1 MRSEYTP
8 KWWASS
14 VFNNFLFCIA
24 PDGSGLCGL
33 KNDSKFNMLKSGI
46 LFGHTISHQHTYILS
61 YANKHST
68 VILSWSEKNLISLNF
83 IQLTRDISRWRWKAT
98 HARRP
103 KPLKSWRNAMQDIM
117 LIACDFIWKLFRH
130 RTSSKYIFSPGGSEA
145 RERERKTCLI
155 NCVCCVVYI
164 ADCKGKTNH
173 SAVFTFCLRLF
184 GFH

>member
-1 MRSEYTP
+1 MMRSEYTP

-14 VFNNFLFCIA
+14 VFNNFLVCIA

-33 KNDSKFNMLKSGI
+33 KNEFKFNMLKSGI
-46 LFGHTISHQHTYILS
+46 LFGHTISDQHTHILS

-68 VILSWSEKNLISLNF
+68 VILSWSEINLISLNF

-103 KPLKSWRNAMQDIM
+103 KPLKPWRNAMQDIM

-145 RERERKTCLI
+145 RGRAKNMSNKLCVLRRIYCRLQRK
-155 NCVCCVVYI
+155 NE
-164 ADCKGKTNH
+164 
-173 SAVFTFCLRLF
+173 S
-184 GFH
+184 